1 MVKIANNILNA
12 KKWLMPENQI
22 EPLINS
28 YKLFV
33 SEGKDKDISKEDLE
47 KGKDFSV
54 NVKLVSLSEDS
65 ESNEKTA
72 SNVEV
77 FASNG
82 SSSGKVAVI
91 DLHGTFF
98 TRYDWF
104 VYYFGG
110 VGMDLIVSYLDIL
123 EKDASIDGVVLNID
137 SNGGSLAG
145 TEALGKRISKF
156 KKPIGAYVQN
166 ACHSAAYWVASQCDF
181 ILTESQTTYLG
192 SIGVMMRHI
201 NRAEMYKNVGMEVSY
216 LAAPQSTKKIT
227 APDNQTISESDMD
240 DLMSMLRQDCA
251 VFINAVKKGRG
262 DKVQIDLVSNGEIFN
277 SSNASRL
284 GLHDGLAAN
293 GISDAIKR
301 VSKLKNDSA
310 KSAELN
316 TNNKETMK
324 FSNLNLNTANL
335 ALNQIGKKKRVI
347 VETSKLVEL
356 DEKFKGVDLSSLE
369 KKAVDGIQ
377 LDFSA
382 IGISAKKASLTN
394 VIGLDAKQYCLVDCE
409 DLAAINSMVEESGEE
424 SSEESANEEL
434 QDENLSEE
442 GEGEAGGDSEDLEE
456 DANEESNTADEGT
469 EESEAD
475 EGSES
480 SEGVL
485 SESEEEDAPEAS
497 KGSHEV
503 TAMSAKIDQL
513 MAGMNA
519 LTSTVSKLQEN
530 EKTLSTE
537 LEDAKKAKAAA
548 EDKVAKVVAKVKTVQ
563 KKFGTKL
570 ILEPEPSSEKNDGDK
585 VSYNLGSTPDQ
596 KRANAV
602 NIAQGILKSRDLNKK
617 NAIYHKGRE
626 MNLGE

>member
-33 SEGKDKDISKEDLE
+33 SEGKENSISKEDLE

-54 NVKLVSLSEDS
+54 NVKLISSSEDS
-65 ESNEKTA
+65 ESHEKTA

-77 FASNG
+77 FTSSG

-104 VYYFGG
+104 VYSYGG

-240 DLMSMLRQDCA
+240 DLMSILRQDCA

-293 GISDAIKR
+293 GISDAVKR
-301 VSKLKNDSA
+301 VSKLKNDAA

-324 FSNLNLNTANL
+324 FDNLKLNTANL
-335 ALNQIGKKKRVI
+335 ALNQIGNKKRVI

-356 DEKFKGVDLSSLE
+356 DEKFKGVDLSGLE

-382 IGISAKKASLTN
+382 IGISARKASLTN
-394 VIGLDAKQYCLVDCE
+394 VIGLNAKQHCLVDCE

-424 SSEESANEEL
+424 SANEDL

-442 GEGEAGGDSEDLEE
+442 LEGDAGGDSEDLEE
-456 DANEESNTADEGT
+456 SASEESNTADEGT

-480 SEGVL
+480 SEDVL

-497 KGSHEV
+497 KGSDEV

-513 MAGMNA
+513 MAGMEA
-519 LTSTVSKLQEN
+519 LTSTVSELQEN
-530 EKTLSTE
+530 KKTLSTE
-537 LEDAKKAKAAA
+537 LENAKKAKEAA
-548 EDKVAKVVAKVKTVQ
+548 EDKVAKVVEKVKTVQ

-570 ILEPEPSSEKNDGDK
+570 ILEPEPSSEDGDK

-602 NIAQGILKSRDLNKK
+602 SIAKGILKTRDLNKK
-617 NAIYHKGRE
+617 NAIYQKGRE